1 MSTEKVL
8 GRLEKFKTFSYV
20 VERLLLC
27 LVVIAVLIYAWTWLA
42 PSLPAFFN
50 PGGDDGDFL
59 QIVNTDMRQWFFA
72 TYGEAIVVGA
82 LGVAI
87 FHQVTKL
94 FESALGAQRAFL
106 PSHVRRLRLISL
118 LFVALTVFL
127 FLCSLVASALLTS
140 GFPVIEVGFGD
151 LGLPTYAEW
160 WQAIGID
167 DTAGVEAGAPAATLN
182 LLTLSLAVIIWGLS
196 YLFEYGVALQDDADH
211 TL

>member
-1 MSTEKVL
+1 MNTEKVL

-42 PSLPAFFN
+42 PSLPALG
-50 PGGDDGDFL
+50 PAVDDGGL
-59 QIVNTDMRQWFFA
+59 LRLVNTDMRQWFFA

-94 FESALGAQRAFL
+94 FESALDVQRAFL
-106 PSHVRRLRLISL
+106 SSHVRRLRLISL

-127 FLCSLVASALLTS
+127 FLCSLVVSALLTS

-160 WQAIGID
+160 WQAIGVD
-167 DTAGVEAGAPAATLN
+167 SAVGVEADAPAATLN